1 MTRFSNLNCMCSGNG
16 IQTPKMDNTKLKYNI
31 IVTQD
36 MEWVNDKVLYIVLRW
51 FLMSILLLK
60 IRGGSIL

>member
-1 MTRFSNLNCMCSGNG
+1 MCSGNG